1 MSVYECVCVWVSVST
16 KVIKKKEHSQTDSNS
31 AKRVLGMRG
40 RSRVANLKLDNATC
54 ATEAEPTAL
63 RFSPSWKQSSQW
75 S

>member
-1 MSVYECVCVWVSVST
+1 MSVCVCVGECVHQSH
-16 KVIKKKEHSQTDSNS
+16 KKKEHSQTDSNS